1 MASDCDFRFRV
12 WAGCVIVLGMLA
24 IISSFFDAVFHVLVS
39 AWEVYLLLAPY
50 FMFGLAFAG
59 VLYVLISQRTVIR
72 LMGREG
78 IASVTTAAAFGL
90 PLPICSCGVIPI
102 TATLRK
108 KGASRSACMSFL
120 ITTPETGMDSILVT
134 WGLMGPIMAI
144 IRPVGAFF
152 SALLAGI
159 CSIAMIRG
167 PDPGHVETEEE
178 HEHHHHHHHDHD
190 HSHDFEED
198 PAVVGV
204 GGLATS
210 IKGSSYKVWNNFVN
224 WTHIAEWNRPTL
236 DRGAL
241 ALPTRELP
249 DAVPLGQVGK
259 RMFTFAFVEMAD
271 DILFALLVGVLLS
284 GVVMVLVPDNITE
297 YGLYGW
303 RMYLVML
310 VAGVPLYMCASASTP
325 IAAALVAKGFSPG
338 SALVF
343 LMTGPA
349 TNTATIIV
357 LLNQFGLRF
366 VSIYIGSI
374 VFGAVVTGV
383 ALDLMLIYFGWEI
396 ALNLEGSGS
405 GFVGFLEW
413 TGVTLLSLLI
423 LWRFWKGAAVSG
435 YHDLMG
441 NINSIVL
448 NISGLAKG
456 ARMREIFSL
465 KSKLVQVGVP
475 LILAIYVATGF
486 TAVPIGHLGYG
497 KLFGEVRWPA
507 LTPGLH
513 YAPPPPFGTIDIRPH
528 TIQHRLVVGLK
539 ESLNLEN
546 SSLTEGRSSAA
557 QKAQPS
563 QWHKKNDPL
572 IQKTSLA
579 EYLTGDESLLRI
591 LVTVHY
597 SIVNPY
603 TFYYGYQNRED
614 ILAHQVQA
622 IAREYIAVNG
632 LDDLISRKRSEIEHF
647 MFHELIEHLKTSGED
662 VHGGQHTDAHV
673 MSFQDDQGA
682 MGGEL
687 EMQNDLRIHSVNV
700 VDIHPT
706 PETVQAFR
714 DVTDASQ
721 DRTTSVLEAERSFTL
736 LVPRAIGNADIKL
749 RRNQALADGRLM
761 KAQAEQQAFIAK
773 AESVSKAPAILQDL
787 LWYETIESA
796 YNNRQTFIL
805 PEQKNPQNLT
815 LWRRI
820 PNLFGRSAHDEEIE
834 STEKTEHE

>member
-1 MASDCDFRFRV
+1 MSA
-12 WAGCVIVLGMLA
+12 L
-24 IISSFFDAVFHVLVS
+24 ISSIFGAFIDVIVS
-39 AWEVYLLLAPY
+39 AWEVYLLLSPY
-50 FMFGLAFAG
+50 FMFGLGVAG
-59 VLYVLISQRTVIR
+59 VLYILISQRTVIR

-78 IASVTTAAAFGL
+78 LASVTTAAAFGL

-167 PDPGHVETEEE
+167 PDPGHKESEAE
-178 HEHHHHHHHDHD
+178 HEHHHHHHDHD
-190 HSHDFEED
+190 HSHDFDED

-210 IKGSSYKVWNNFVN
+210 IKVSSFKVWNNFIK
-224 WTHIAEWNRPTL
+224 WTRVAEWNRPTL

-241 ALPTRELP
+241 ALPTREIP
-249 DAVPLGQVGK
+249 DAVPLSRVGK

-271 DILFALLVGVLLS
+271 DILFALVIGVLLS
-284 GVVMVLVPDNITE
+284 GVVMVLVPDNIAD

-357 LLNQFGLRF
+357 LLQQFGLRF

-396 ALNLEGSGS
+396 ALNLEGRGS

-413 TGVTLLSLLI
+413 TGATLLTILI
-423 LWRFWKGAAVSG
+423 VWRFWKGAAASG

-441 NINSIVL
+441 NINSVVL

-465 KSKLVQVGVP
+465 RSKLVQVGVP
-475 LILAIYVATGF
+475 LLLIVYAATGL
-486 TAVPIGHLGYG
+486 TSVPIGHLGYG

-507 LTPGLH
+507 LSPGLH

-539 ESLNLEN
+539 ESLNVEN
-546 SSLTEGRSSAA
+546 FPLTDSQTNGATSS
-557 QKAQPS
+557 QPK
-563 QWHKKNDPL
+563 QWHEKNDPL
-572 IQKTSLA
+572 IRKTSLA
-579 EYLTGDESLLRI
+579 EFLTGDESLLRI

-603 TFYYGYQNRED
+603 TFYYGYESRED
-614 ILAHQVQA
+614 ILAHHVQA
-622 IAREYIAVNG
+622 TAREYIATNG
-632 LDDLISRKRSEIEHF
+632 LDDLISRNRVEIEHF
-647 MFHELIEHLKTSGED
+647 MFHELKEHLRISGED
-662 VHGGQHTDAHV
+662 MHGSQHSDAHHTLI
-673 MSFQDDQGA
+673 QDDHGA

-687 EMQNDLRIHSVNV
+687 EMQDDLRIISVNV

-706 PETVQAFR
+706 PETIQSFR

-736 LVPRAIGNADIKL
+736 LVPRAIGNADVKL
-749 RRNQALADGRLM
+749 KRNEALADGRVM

-773 AESVSKAPAILQDL
+773 AESVSKAPGILQDL
-787 LWYETIESA
+787 LWYETIETA
-796 YNNRQTFIL
+796 YNDRQTFIL

-820 PNLFGRSAHDEEIE
+820 PSLFGQSDHDTEFESSEE
-834 STEKTEHE
+834 SEHE

>member
-1 MASDCDFRFRV
+1 MLSIVSSVID
-12 WAGCVIVLGMLA
+12 AGV
-24 IISSFFDAVFHVLVS
+24 HVLIS
-39 AWEVYLLLAPY
+39 AWEVYLLLSPY
-50 FMFGLAFAG
+50 FLFGLAVAG

-78 IASVTTAAAFGL
+78 LASVTTAAAFGL

-144 IRPVGAFF
+144 IRPIGAFF
-152 SALLAGI
+152 SALVAGI

-167 PDPGHVETEEE
+167 PDPLHEETEED

-190 HSHDFEED
+190 HSHDFDED

-204 GGLATS
+204 GGLMASTKVS
-210 IKGSSYKVWNNFVN
+210 TIKIWNKFIN
-224 WTHIAEWNRPTL
+224 WTHLAEWNRPTL

-241 ALPTRELP
+241 ALPTREVP
-249 DAVPLGQVGK
+249 DAVPLSQVGK

-271 DILFALLVGVLLS
+271 DILFALVVGVLLS
-284 GVVMVLVPDNITE
+284 GVVMVLVPDNIAE

-310 VAGVPLYMCASASTP
+310 IAGVPLYMCASASTP

-357 LLNQFGLRF
+357 LLKQFGLRF

-383 ALDLMLIYFGWEI
+383 ALDLMLIYFGWQI

-413 TGVTLLSLLI
+413 SGATLLMILI
-423 LWRFWKGAAVSG
+423 VWRFWKGAATSG

-448 NISGLAKG
+448 SISGLAKG

-465 KSKLVQVGVP
+465 KSKVIQVGVP
-475 LILAIYVATGF
+475 LVLVVYLATGF
-486 TAVPIGHLGYG
+486 TAVPIGYLGYG
-497 KLFGEVRWPA
+497 KLLGEVRWPA
-507 LTPGLH
+507 LASGLH
-513 YAPPPPFGTIDIRPH
+513 YAPPQPFGTIDVRPH

-546 SSLTEGRSSAA
+546 ASLADGKGNTAG
-557 QKAQPS
+557 KAQPA
-563 QWHKKNDPL
+563 QWHRGNDTL
-572 IQKTSLA
+572 KQKTSLA
-579 EYLTGDESLLRI
+579 EFLTGDEGLMRI

-597 SIVNPY
+597 SITNPY
-603 TFYYGYQNRED
+603 TFYYRYQNRED
-614 ILAHQVQA
+614 ILAHYVQA
-622 IAREYIAVNG
+622 TTREYIAVNG
-632 LDDLISRKRSEIEHF
+632 LNDLISRKRNEIEHF
-647 MFHELIEHLKTSGED
+647 LIHELYEHLGISGVD
-662 VHGGQHTDAHV
+662 IHGQQHTDAHDLV
-673 MSFQDDQGA
+673 FQEGQGNIDS
-682 MGGEL
+682 L
-687 EMQNDLRIHSVNV
+687 PDVQNDLHIHSVNV
-700 VDIHPT
+700 IDIHPT
-706 PETVQAFR
+706 PETIPAFR

-721 DRTTSVLEAERSFTL
+721 DRKTSVLEAERSFTL

-749 RRNQALADGRLM
+749 KRNQALADGRVM
-761 KAQAEQQAFIAK
+761 KAHAEQEAFLAK
-773 AESVSKAPAILQDL
+773 AESVSKAPAVLQDL
-787 LWYETIESA
+787 LWYETLETA
-796 YNNRQTFIL
+796 YNDRQTFIL
-805 PEQKNPQNLT
+805 PEQADPQNLT
-815 LWRRI
+815 LWRRV
-820 PNLFGRSAHDEEIE
+820 PNIFGRSEHDEETE
-834 STEKTEHE
+834 SKEESEHE

>member
-1 MASDCDFRFRV
+1 
-12 WAGCVIVLGMLA
+12 
-24 IISSFFDAVFHVLVS
+24 
-39 AWEVYLLLAPY
+39 
-50 FMFGLAFAG
+50 MFGLAVAG
-59 VLYVLISQRTVIR
+59 VLYILISQRTVIR

-78 IASVTTAAAFGL
+78 LASVTTAAAFGL

-167 PDPGHVETEEE
+167 PDPGHEEIE
-178 HEHHHHHHHDHD
+178 EKHHHHHHHDHD

-204 GGLATS
+204 GGLMTS
-210 IKGSSYKVWNNFVN
+210 IKVSSFKTWNNFVN
-224 WTHIAEWNRPTL
+224 WTRIAEWNRPTL

-241 ALPTRELP
+241 AIPTRELP
-249 DAVPLGQVGK
+249 DAVPLGRVGK

-271 DILFALLVGVLLS
+271 DILFALVVGVLLS
-284 GVVMVLVPDNITE
+284 GVVMVLVPDNIAE

-357 LLNQFGLRF
+357 LLQQFGLRF

-374 VFGAVVTGV
+374 VFGAVVTGI

-405 GFVGFLEW
+405 GLMGFLEW
-413 TGVTLLSLLI
+413 AGATLLTILI
-423 LWRFWKGAAVSG
+423 VWRFWKGAAASG

-465 KSKLVQVGVP
+465 RSKLMQVGIPV
-475 LILAIYVATGF
+475 LLAIYVATGL

-507 LTPGLH
+507 LPPGLH

-539 ESLNLEN
+539 ESLNVEN
-546 SSLTEGRSSAA
+546 ISVTDTRRSTVT
-557 QKAQPS
+557 KAQPS
-563 QWHKKNDPL
+563 QWHGKNDPR

-579 EYLTGDESLLRI
+579 EFLTGDESLLRI

-603 TFYYGYQNRED
+603 TFFYGYESRED
-614 ILAHQVQA
+614 ILAHHIQA
-622 IAREYIAVNG
+622 ITREYIATNG
-632 LDDLISRKRSEIEHF
+632 LDDLLSRKRHEIEHF
-647 MFHELIEHLKTSGED
+647 MFHELKEHLRISGADMHGSQHSED
-662 VHGGQHTDAHV
+662 HHTLI
-673 MSFQDDQGA
+673 QDDHGNI
-682 MGGEL
+682 GGEL
-687 EMQNDLRIHSVNV
+687 EMQDDLWIHSVNV

-736 LVPRAIGNADIKL
+736 LVPRAIGNADVKL
-749 RRNQALADGRLM
+749 KRNEALADGRVM
-761 KAQAEQQAFIAK
+761 RARAERQVFIAK
-773 AESVSKAPAILQDL
+773 ADSVSKAPDILQDL
-787 LWYETIESA
+787 LWYETIETA

-805 PEQKNPQNLT
+805 PEQKDPQNLT

-820 PNLFGRSAHDEEIE
+820 PSLFGRSEHDEANK
-834 STEKTEHE
+834 STRQSEHE

>member
-1 MASDCDFRFRV
+1 MVFSV
-12 WAGCVIVLGMLA
+12 
-24 IISSFFDAVFHVLVS
+24 FDAVVHVLVS
-39 AWEVYLLLAPY
+39 AWEVYLLLSPY
-50 FMFGLAFAG
+50 FIFGLAVAG

-78 IASVTTAAAFGL
+78 LASVTTAAAFGL

-144 IRPVGAFF
+144 VRPIGAFF
-152 SALLAGI
+152 SALVAGI

-167 PDPGHVETEEE
+167 PDKVHEQTEEE
-178 HEHHHHHHHDHD
+178 HHHHHHHHDHD
-190 HSHDFEED
+190 HSHDYDDD
-198 PAVVGV
+198 PAVVGL
-204 GGLATS
+204 GGLMSS
-210 IKGSSYKVWNNFVN
+210 IKVSSFKVWNKFIN
-224 WTHIAEWNRPTL
+224 WTHIAEWNRPML

-241 ALPTRELP
+241 ALPTREIP
-249 DAVPLGQVGK
+249 DAVPLSQVGK
-259 RMFTFAFVEMAD
+259 RMFTFAFIEMAD
-271 DILFALLVGVLLS
+271 DILFALVIGVLLS
-284 GVVMVLVPDNITE
+284 GVVMVLVPDNIAE

-310 VAGVPLYMCASASTP
+310 IAGVPLYMCASASTP

-413 TGVTLLSLLI
+413 SGATVLMILI
-423 LWRFWKGAAVSG
+423 IWRFWKGAAASG

-441 NINSIVL
+441 NINSMVL
-448 NISGLAKG
+448 SISGLAKD
-456 ARMREIFSL
+456 ARMREIFTL

-475 LILAIYVATGF
+475 LILVAYIATGF
-486 TAVPIGHLGYG
+486 TAVPIGYLGYG

-507 LTPGLH
+507 LAPGLH
-513 YAPPPPFGTIDIRPH
+513 YAPPAPFGAIDIRPH

-546 SSLTEGRSSAA
+546 NTLTNGTGNSDTS
-557 QKAQPS
+557 KAS
-563 QWHKKNDPL
+563 QWHPKGDTL
-572 IQKTSLA
+572 TQKTSLA

-591 LVTVHY
+591 LVSVHY
-597 SIVNPY
+597 TISNPY
-603 TFYYGYQNRED
+603 IFYYRYKSRED
-614 ILAHQVQA
+614 ILAHYVQA
-622 IAREYIAVNG
+622 SMREYIAVHG

-647 MFHELIEHLKTSGED
+647 LFHELNEHLRISGAD
-662 VHGGQHTDAHV
+662 IHGTPHTEAHNMV
-673 MSFQDDQGA
+673 LQNHNGIIG
-682 MGGEL
+682 GGEL
-687 EMQNDLRIHSVNV
+687 ELDNDLVILSVNV

-706 PETVQAFR
+706 PETLPAFR

-736 LVPRAIGNADIKL
+736 LVSRAIGNADIKL
-749 RRNQALADGRLM
+749 KRNQALAEGRLM
-761 KAQAEQQAFIAK
+761 KAEAEKQAFVAQ
-773 AESVSKAPAILQDL
+773 AESVSNAPDILQDL

-796 YNNRQTFIL
+796 YNDRQTFIL
-805 PEQKNPQNLT
+805 PEQKEAQNLT
-815 LWRRI
+815 LWRRV
-820 PNLFGRSAHDEEIE
+820 PNISSRSGHHTANELNEEL
-834 STEKTEHE
+834 EHE

>member
-1 MASDCDFRFRV
+1 MSDCAIFSIMISIV
-12 WAGCVIVLGMLA
+12 SSVI
-24 IISSFFDAVFHVLVS
+24 DALFHVLVS
-39 AWEVYLLLAPY
+39 AWEVYLLLSPY
-50 FMFGLAFAG
+50 FIFGLAVAG
-59 VLYVLISQRTVIR
+59 VLYILISQRTVIR

-78 IASVTTAAAFGL
+78 LASVTTAAAFGL

-144 IRPVGAFF
+144 IRPIGAFF

-167 PDPGHVETEEE
+167 PDPV
-178 HEHHHHHHHDHD
+178 HEQIEDDHHHHHHHHHHDH
-190 HSHDFEED
+190 SHDFDED

-204 GGLATS
+204 GGLMTS
-210 IKGSSYKVWNNFVN
+210 IKVSSIKVWNKFVN
-224 WTHIAEWNRPTL
+224 WTQISEWNRPTL
-236 DRGAL
+236 DRGEL
-241 ALPTRELP
+241 ALPTRKVP
-249 DAVPLGQVGK
+249 DAVPLSQVCK
-259 RMFTFAFVEMAD
+259 RMFTFSFIEMAD
-271 DILFALLVGVLLS
+271 DILFALVIGVLLS
-284 GVVMVLVPDNITE
+284 GVVMVLVPDNIAE

-357 LLNQFGLRF
+357 LLQQFGLRF

-383 ALDLMLIYFGWEI
+383 ALDLLLIYFGWEI

-413 TGVTLLSLLI
+413 SGATLLMILI
-423 LWRFWKGAAVSG
+423 VWRFWKGAAISG

-441 NINSIVL
+441 NINSIIL
-448 NISGLAKG
+448 SISGLAKD

-465 KSKLVQVGVP
+465 KSKLVQVGIP
-475 LILAIYVATGF
+475 LILVAYVATGF

-507 LTPGLH
+507 LAPGLH
-513 YAPPPPFGTIDIRPH
+513 YAPPQPFGMIEIKPH
-528 TIQHRLVVGLK
+528 TIHHRLIVGLK
-539 ESLNLEN
+539 EGLNVEN
-546 SSLTEGRSSAA
+546 ESLTSIKGNSAR
-557 QKAQPS
+557 KALPN
-563 QWHKKNDPL
+563 QWHPNDDTL
-572 IQKTSLA
+572 ARKTSLS
-579 EYLTGDESLLRI
+579 EFLTGDESLLRI
-591 LVTVHY
+591 LITVHY
-597 SIVNPY
+597 KIINPY
-603 TFYYGYQNRED
+603 TFYYRYQSRED
-614 ILAHQVQA
+614 LLAHYVQA
-622 IAREYIAVNG
+622 VTREYVAVHG

-647 MFHELIEHLKTSGED
+647 LLHDLSEHLGLSGQD
-662 VHGGQHTDAHV
+662 LHGTQHTEAHDLI
-673 MSFQDDQGA
+673 FRDDQGTI
-682 MGGEL
+682 GGML
-687 EMQNDLRIHSVNV
+687 EVQNDLQILSVNV

-706 PETVQAFR
+706 PETIQAFR

-721 DRTTSVLEAERSFTL
+721 DRRRSVLEAERSFTL
-736 LVPRAIGNADIKL
+736 LVPRAVGNADIKL
-749 RRNQALADGRLM
+749 KRNQALADGRLM
-761 KAQAEQQAFIAK
+761 KARAEKQAFLAK
-773 AESVSKAPAILQDL
+773 AESVSKAPNILQDL

-796 YNNRQTFIL
+796 YYNRQTFIL

-815 LWRRI
+815 LWRRV
-820 PNLFGRSAHDEEIE
+820 PNIFSRPSHDEGIE
-834 STEKTEHE
+834 PNKKSEHD

>member
-1 MASDCDFRFRV
+1 
-12 WAGCVIVLGMLA
+12 MLA
-24 IISSFFDAVFHVLVS
+24 IITAVIGAVFHVLVS
-39 AWEVYLLLAPY
+39 AWEVYLLLSPY
-50 FMFGLAFAG
+50 FIFGLAFAG

-78 IASVTTAAAFGL
+78 LASVTTAAAFGL

-167 PDPGHVETEEE
+167 PDPVPKGTEKEQD
-178 HEHHHHHHHDHD
+178 HHHHHHHDHD

-204 GGLATS
+204 GGLMTS
-210 IKGSSYKVWNNFVN
+210 IKASSSRMWNKFIN
-224 WTHIAEWNRPTL
+224 WTHIAEWNRPML
-236 DRGAL
+236 DRSAL
-241 ALPTRELP
+241 ALPLREVQ
-249 DAVPLGQVGK
+249 DAVPLSRVGK
-259 RMFTFAFVEMAD
+259 RMFTFAFIEMAD
-271 DILFALLVGVLLS
+271 DILFALVVGVVLS
-284 GVVMVLVPDNITE
+284 GVVMVLVPDNIAE

-357 LLNQFGLRF
+357 LMQQFGLRF

-374 VFGAVVTGV
+374 VFGAVVCGI
-383 ALDLMLIYFGWEI
+383 ALDLMLIYLGWEI
-396 ALNLEGSGS
+396 ALNLEGRGS

-413 TGVTLLSLLI
+413 TGATLLTILI
-423 LWRFWKGAAVSG
+423 AWRFWKGAAASG

-441 NINSIVL
+441 NINSTVL
-448 NISGLAKG
+448 QVSGLAKG

-465 KSKLVQVGVP
+465 RSKLVQIGVP
-475 LILAIYVATGF
+475 LVLGVYLATGL
-486 TAVPIGHLGYG
+486 TAIPVGYLGYG

-507 LTPGLH
+507 LAPGLH
-513 YAPPPPFGTIDIRPH
+513 YAPPPPFGTIDIHPH
-528 TIQHRLVVGLK
+528 TVQHRIIVGLK
-539 ESLNLEN
+539 ENLNVEETTV
-546 SSLTEGRSSAA
+546 SIIQDGAA
-557 QKAQPS
+557 NKPRRT
-563 QWHKKNDPL
+563 QWHRKGDL
-572 IQKTSLA
+572 RSQKTSLA
-579 EYLTGDESLLRI
+579 EFLSGDESLLRI
-591 LVTVHY
+591 LISVHY
-597 SIVNPY
+597 SIANPY
-603 TFYYGYQNRED
+603 MFYYEYENRED
-614 ILAHQVQA
+614 SIAHHIQA
-622 IAREYIAVNG
+622 IAREYIATNE
-632 LDDLISRKRSEIEHF
+632 LSDLLSKKRAEIEHF
-647 MFHELIEHLKTSGED
+647 MFHELILHLKISNQVRHD
-662 VHGGQHTDAHV
+662 SQHTEDHDI
-673 MSFQDDQGA
+673 SFQDDQGTI
-682 MGGEL
+682 GGEQQ
-687 EMQNDLRIHSVNV
+687 MQDDLRLLSVNV
-700 VDIHPT
+700 VDIHPV
-706 PETVQAFR
+706 PETIPAFR

-721 DRTTSVLEAERSFTL
+721 DRTTSILEAERSFTL
-736 LVPRAIGNADIKL
+736 LVPRAVGNADVKL
-749 RRNQALADGRLM
+749 RRNVALADGRVM

-773 AESVSKAPAILQDL
+773 AESVSEAPSILQDL
-787 LWYETIESA
+787 LWYETVESA
-796 YNNRQTFIL
+796 YNNRQTFIV
-805 PEQKNPQNLT
+805 PEQKTPQNLT
-815 LWRRI
+815 LWRRVS
-820 PNLFGRSAHDEEIE
+820 NLFGRSEHDVETDK
-834 STEKTEHE
+834 SEHE